1 MPQDKQGNQV
11 TVVPTGHQFDITY
24 PETGQ
29 RAGFTQ
35 FLDHEGERIF
45 YHTEVDE
52 SFGGRGLAG
61 ILVGEALS
69 ATTAAGLGIVAVCP
83 FVKGYLAK
91 TGHDGTHRSPR
102 PADLQFLNQQ
112 LEG

>member
-1 MPQDKQGNQV
+1 MPQDKRGNQV
-11 TVVPTGHQFDITY
+11 NVAQTGNQFDITY

-35 FLDHEGERIF
+35 FLEHEGDRLF
-45 YHTEVDE
+45 YHTEIDE
-52 SFGGRGLAG
+52 EFSGRGLAG

-83 FVKGYLAK
+83 FVKGYLKK
-91 TGHDGTHRSPR
+91 TGHEGAHRNPR
-102 PADLQFLNQQ
+102 PADLQILNQQ